1 MGVDQ
6 LSALVQ
12 DGLSDGYKGAGEHTS
27 FPEVQAWAGTLSI
40 LLYSSD

>member
-6 LSALVQ
+6 LSGLVQ
-12 DGLSDGYKGAGEHTS
+12 DGLSDGDKGPGEHTS
-27 FPEVQAWAGTLSI
+27 FPEVQAWTGTLSL